1 MEVEAATCN
10 GEYALRRWPGWCEG
24 VEEAVKSHCW
34 VTPDIFGAGCPYLT
48 M

>member
-1 MEVEAATCN
+1 MESTLCAVGPVGVKN
-10 GEYALRRWPGWCEG
+10 